1 MVSGA
6 QLVPKMAKP
15 LTSREVATRPRG
27 MYADGHGL
35 YLAVGDSSRS
45 WIFRYKL
52 GDRRRE
58 MGLGAYPIVALQAA
72 RDAAIDLQR
81 LIRTGIDPIDQKR
94 TEGHRRELSAMKA
107 ISFAEAASAFIG
119 ANEHKWRDSKSW
131 HSSFDSLANPI
142 IGNLPVALIDTP
154 AIMSVLKPIW
164 LTKAVSAKRLRS
176 RIENVLDWAVAGGYR
191 KEGPNPAK
199 WKGNLEL
206 LLGRQQIEAKGH
218 PAVPYAEIP
227 LLMAT
232 LRARGSIVA
241 KALRFVVLTAARA
254 GEVTGATWA
263 EIDLESRQWTVPK
276 SRMKGKREHIVPL
289 SDAALAVLRD
299 VSNYRE
305 PDGHIFSGERVPV
318 MTTAAM
324 VNLLAK
330 VAPGYDTH
338 GLRSSFSTWAAE
350 TRLDRDLVE
359 TALAHTVERAYNRSD
374 LVELRRPLM
383 EKWARHC
390 GR

>member
-1 MVSGA
+1 
-6 QLVPKMAKP
+6 VPKMAKP

-45 WIFRYKL
+45 CL
-52 GDRRRE
+52 GP
-58 MGLGAYPIVALQAA
+58 YPIVTLQAA
-72 RDAAIDLQR
+72 RDAAVDLQR
-81 LIRTGIDPIDQKR
+81 VIRTGIDPIDQKR
-94 TEGHRRELSAMKA
+94 TEGHGRELSAMKA
-107 ISFAEAASAFIG
+107 ISFAEAASAFIA

-142 IGNLPVALIDTP
+142 IGNLPVASIDTP

-199 WKGNLEL
+199 WKGKLEP

-218 PAVPYAEIP
+218 PAVPYAEMP

-232 LRARGSIVA
+232 LRARDSIVA
-241 KALRFVVLTAARA
+241 KALRFVALTAARA

-263 EIDLESRQWTVPK
+263 EIDLEARQWTVPK
-276 SRMKGKREHIVPL
+276 SRMKGKRDHSVPL

-299 VSNYRE
+299 VSNYRQ
-305 PDGHIFSGERVPV
+305 PDGHIFPGERVPV

-350 TRLDRDLVE
+350 TRQDRDLVE
-359 TALAHTVERAYNRSD
+359 TALAHTVGNAVERAYNRSD